1 MAWIVLPLGHFR
13 KLHVGHHAEA
23 EDAGEPPRRFRD
35 TLPQVLAAF
44 GEDAASRDAARD
56 PSAVDALVAQLT
68 AGMASLCPADEKEFL
83 RRVDDVV
90 PARRAELGLQ

>member
-1 MAWIVLPLGHFR
+1 MQSPPPQKRLAVQGKWP
-13 KLHVGHHAEA
+13 
-23 EDAGEPPRRFRD
+23 GEPPRRFRD
-35 TLPQVLAAF
+35 TLPQVLAVF
-44 GEDAASRDAARD
+44 EEDAARGAARNS
-56 PSAVDALVAQLT
+56 SAVDTLMAQLT